1 MERVVI
7 KHPNG
12 ETLPLYGRGNVVE
25 ISSGQQKKK
34 LLGENIVEMTVR
46 SARPL
51 TFYIGD
57 KITVFSEDYFL
68 NLLPEAKKA
77 DGKYEYSL
85 TFESVQ
91 YDLAKVVFLDEDK
104 SGLSTST
111 NFTLRANLEEIAGII
126 INNLNRVYGE
136 GKWILEKTP
145 DQKTDVR
152 DFSYAEDNCLAVLQ
166 KTCEEYGTEFKIEQE
181 GSGDNVVYKL
191 SICKIG
197 SVIPYTFKYGHN
209 KGLYTVKRKTINSG
223 NIVTRLYAYGGTKN
237 IPTDY
242 RNYSSRLR
250 FSDEA
255 YIEDDEAIRAFGLI
269 EGAKLF
275 EEIFPKYTGKVT
287 AIGEDP
293 YTFSD

>member
-1 MERVVI
+1 
-7 KHPNG
+7 
-12 ETLPLYGRGNVVE
+12 
-25 ISSGQQKKK
+25 
-34 LLGENIVEMTVR
+34 MTVR

-166 KTCEEYGTEFKIEQE
+166 KLLHLVHVRGDGAVRVLVQHDLGELAYYG
-181 GSGDNVVYKL
+181 L
-191 SICKIG
+191 S
-197 SVIPYTFKYGHN
+197 
-209 KGLYTVKRKTINSG
+209 
-223 NIVTRLYAYGGTKN
+223 
-237 IPTDY
+237 
-242 RNYSSRLR
+242 RNLVRC
-250 FSDEA
+250 
-255 YIEDDEAIRAFGLI
+255 
-269 EGAKLF
+269 
-275 EEIFPKYTGKVT
+275 P
-287 AIGEDP
+287 
-293 YTFSD
+293 